1 MTSRER
7 VIKTLQ
13 HEEPDRVPMDLGGS
27 LTNAGIAKK
36 AHQKLKEHLG
46 FIDNGK
52 EEMVSVIGQLVRP
65 DQRILDRF
73 EADIYGISA
82 KPPKSWI
89 PAIKEDESNYYCTDE
104 WGIKYR
110 MPKAH
115 GYFFDMVE
123 HPLADIKSIEE
134 LKDYRWPDPHDP
146 GRVEKLEEEVKN
158 LYETTE
164 YALFLNA
171 PGAGIFEKAL
181 FLRGF
186 ENFCIDLVR
195 NPELAKAV
203 LDLLVEF
210 YVACWSEVL
219 SRVGKY
225 VQVIKMGDDLA
236 GQNGPLIN
244 PETYRKIIKP
254 REKEVASFIK
264 KRTKAKLYMHSCGAM
279 YDFIPDLIEIGVEVL
294 NPVQVSAKGM
304 DTKRLKKEFGKRLS
318 FWGAVDTQKV
328 LAFGTTRDV
337 EMEVKRRIGD
347 LGPGGG
353 YILSSVH
360 NIQANVAPENIAAMF
375 KAAKKHGSYPVK
387 L

>member
-13 HEEPDRVPMDLGGS
+13 YEEPDRVPIDLGGS

-52 EEMVSVIGQLVRP
+52 EEMVGVTGQLVRP

-134 LKDYRWPDPHDP
+134 LKDYRWPDP
-146 GRVEKLEEEVKN
+146 
-158 LYETTE
+158 
-164 YALFLNA
+164 
-171 PGAGIFEKAL
+171 
-181 FLRGF
+181 
-186 ENFCIDLVR
+186 
-195 NPELAKAV
+195 
-203 LDLLVEF
+203 
-210 YVACWSEVL
+210 
-219 SRVGKY
+219 
-225 VQVIKMGDDLA
+225 
-236 GQNGPLIN
+236 
-244 PETYRKIIKP
+244 
-254 REKEVASFIK
+254 
-264 KRTKAKLYMHSCGAM
+264 
-279 YDFIPDLIEIGVEVL
+279 
-294 NPVQVSAKGM
+294 
-304 DTKRLKKEFGKRLS
+304 
-318 FWGAVDTQKV
+318 
-328 LAFGTTRDV
+328 
-337 EMEVKRRIGD
+337 
-347 LGPGGG
+347 
-353 YILSSVH
+353 
-360 NIQANVAPENIAAMF
+360 
-375 KAAKKHGSYPVK
+375 
-387 L
+387 